1 MFIVIF
7 QNIGLQFASLCIYY
21 VIIDFRERSYMN
33 KDLFYIANRST
44 ADNTGGIHSV
54 RIDDA
59 GRVKEVFFQELYGT
73 SYLAYS
79 VDRKTLYAACAE
91 GKAGAVAAFRIKA
104 DGALEFLN
112 RLPSNGVSTCYVIA
126 APGGKYLYTASYF
139 TSNISE
145 FSLNEDGS
153 LKALERVLT
162 FSGKSVDVRQ
172 ECPHPHFVNFTPDR
186 TRLAVVDLGLDEIKF
201 FDFDPEKGLLDVNAP
216 AIFKVEP
223 AGSGPRHL
231 VFNKSGNTAYL
242 VNEIGNTVS
251 VLSFDGRTFGCRQL
265 ISTVPEDC
273 SCYSKTA
280 AIRLSDNGKYLYISN
295 RGYDSIAVYNV
306 LENGLLELNSI
317 VDSQGEGPRDINF
330 LPGNKYFAAAN
341 EIGNNTAFFEY
352 DGNTGKLTFTG
363 EKINMPGALAIYW

>member
-1 MFIVIF
+1 
-7 QNIGLQFASLCIYY
+7 
-21 VIIDFRERSYMN
+21 MN
-33 KDLFYIANRST
+33 NNLFYTASRST
-44 ADNTGGIHSV
+44 ADNTGGIYGMTVDNNS
-54 RIDDA
+54 
-59 GRVKEVFFQELYGT
+59 GKVKTEFFQELYGA

-79 VDRKTLYAACAE
+79 VDRKTLYAACAVE
-91 GKAGAVAAFRIKA
+91 KDGAVAAFKIRP
-104 DGALEFLN
+104 DGSLEFLN
-112 RLPSNGVSTCYVIA
+112 RLLSKGISTCYVIA

-186 TRLAVVDLGLDEIKF
+186 LKLTVVDLGLDEVKL
-201 FDFDPEKGLLDVNAP
+201 FDFDPVKGLLNVNSP
-216 AIFKVEP
+216 EIFKVEP

-231 VFNKSGNTAYL
+231 VFNKNGNTAYL

-251 VLSFDGRTFGCRQL
+251 VLGFDGKTFRCRQL
-265 ISTVPEDC
+265 ISTLPEDC
-273 SCYSKTA
+273 TCYSKTA
-280 AIRLSDNGKYLYISN
+280 AIRLAENEKFLYVSN
-295 RGYDSIAVYNV
+295 RGYDSIAVFDV
-306 LENGLLELNSI
+306 QFDGLLKLNSI
-317 VDSQGEGPRDINF
+317 VHSEGEGPRDINF

-341 EIGNNTAFFEY
+341 EIGNNTAFFAYNE
-352 DGNTGKLTFTG
+352 NTGKLTFTG